1 MGKSCKLKS
10 LEVEAGGVVD
20 VDFTLNRIGKAKR
33 PVRLV
38 GYNPPKGWGVRP
50 GTIKPDQTSG
60 TVKIT
65 ASKWAKPGE
74 QVNII
79 VHGEM
84 NMGKK
89 KQRIDIPAP
98 VICLRVIKAT
108 EADKDK

>member
-1 MGKSCKLKS
+1 
-10 LEVEAGGVVD
+10 
-20 VDFTLNRIGKAKR
+20 VDFNLNRIGKAKR

-38 GYNPPKGWGVRP
+38 GYNPPKGWAVRP
-50 GTIKPDQTSG
+50 GTVKPEETNG

-65 ASKWAKPGE
+65 ASKWAKPGT

-84 NMGKK
+84 NLGKK

-98 VICLRVIKAT
+98 AVCLRVVEAT
-108 EADKDK
+108 GDDKDK